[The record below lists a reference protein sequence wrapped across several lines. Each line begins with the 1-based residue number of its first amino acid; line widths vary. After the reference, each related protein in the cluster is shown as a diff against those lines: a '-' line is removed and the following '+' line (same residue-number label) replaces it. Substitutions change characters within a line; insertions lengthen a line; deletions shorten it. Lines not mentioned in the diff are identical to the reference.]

1 MYKYNL
7 TLTGLAVAIF
17 TFSIT
22 VVLELNVFE
31 QIVAYLRDFNSY
43 HFDKL
48 IIPLLLF
55 AIFMA
60 VDIHKRHKKAQVE
73 NAKKDIYKAMLSSSH
88 HILNTFMY
96 QMDLFKMTA
105 EDTPGFDAKVLAYY
119 EDIID
124 NTSDQ
129 IKSLSNLRTIDEY
142 NIKSSVLAN

>member
-60 VDIHKRHKKAQVE
+60 VDIHKRHKKTQVE